1 MSRRPRRARP
11 RASPRVSTS
20 CCRFPCSCAWRAR
33 ATACRSSIVADRP
46 PADLAQQVEAAL
58 REDLGSGDVTAA
70 LVPAAQRVRG
80 SVVAREPAVLCG
92 RAWAEETFR
101 QLDPRV
107 QLDWHGADG
116 DRVAA
121 EQRIFDIAGPARPV
135 LSGERTA
142 LNFLQLLSGTATAT
156 RQFVEAVAG
165 TGCRI
170 IDTRKTV
177 PGLRTAQKYAVRCG
191 GGRNHRMGL
200 FDQVLIKENHI
211 AAAGSLTGAIEA
223 ARASAAGI
231 TVEVEVET
239 LGELQEALNARPD
252 IVMLDD
258 FTLEDMRAAVAL
270 NLAQGAVAKL
280 EVSGSVSLDA
290 VRAIAE
296 TGVDF
301 ISVGAITK
309 NVRAVDLSMRLDF
322 GGG

>member
-1 MSRRPRRARP
+1 MPQL
-11 RASPRVSTS
+11 
-20 CCRFPCSCAWRAR
+20 
-33 ATACRSSIVADRP
+33 
-46 PADLAQQVEAAL
+46 PADLATHVEAAL

-80 SVVAREPAVLCG
+80 SVVAREEAVLCG
-92 RAWAEETFR
+92 RAWVDETFR

-107 QLDWHGADG
+107 QLTWHASDG
-116 DRVAA
+116 ERVAA
-121 EQRIFDIAGPARPV
+121 GQAIFAIAGPARPV

-142 LNFLQLLSGTATAT
+142 LNFLQLLSGTATMT
-156 RQFVEAVAG
+156 RRFVDAVAG

-170 IDTRKTV
+170 LDTRKTV

-191 GGRNHRMGL
+191 GAQNHRMGL
-200 FDQVLIKENHI
+200 YDQVLIKENHI

-223 ARASAAGI
+223 ARRSAAGI
-231 TVEVEVET
+231 GVEVEVET

-252 IVMLDD
+252 IILLDD

-270 NLAQGAVAKL
+270 NRAAGTAAKL
-280 EVSGSVSLDA
+280 EVSGSVSLEA

-296 TGVDF
+296 TGVDY

-309 NVRAVDLSMRLDF
+309 HVRAIDLSMRLDF